1 MQGGVVFKCEEV
13 SSSSH
18 LSLILYFT
26 LYTVSYWKY
35 DSKHIF
41 GTVYEVRTKMGAR
54 DCLSVHLQ
62 FSSLKPLKIV
72 LTKFILKDFRQF

>member
-1 MQGGVVFKCEEV
+1 
-13 SSSSH
+13 
-18 LSLILYFT
+18 
-26 LYTVSYWKY
+26 
-35 DSKHIF
+35 
-41 GTVYEVRTKMGAR
+41 VYEVRTKMGAR